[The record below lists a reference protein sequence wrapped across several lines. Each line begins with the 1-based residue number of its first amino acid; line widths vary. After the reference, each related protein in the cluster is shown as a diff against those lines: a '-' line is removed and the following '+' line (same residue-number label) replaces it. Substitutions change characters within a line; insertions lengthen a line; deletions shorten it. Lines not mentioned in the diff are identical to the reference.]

1 MIGHDGAM
9 DGEQP
14 IPERANGP
22 QVPDERWVTFDESE
36 GTRWVADVGFLSSPW
51 TCIWGR
57 GCQSIDG
64 PAAAHL
70 QHGCCS
76 VGAELTDESEI
87 LNLAAHALCI
97 PDGLWQHR
105 DTAAASPSGFYRDDE
120 HSNTAVVDGACIFLN
135 RPGFAGG
142 AGCAL
147 HLGALAMGESYVDWK
162 PNVCWQ
168 VPVRI
173 DEQRD
178 DEGRTVLTLRRW
190 TTEDWGDTP
199 AAWWCTEV
207 PEAFVG
213 DRPMVQAMAEEL
225 VELCG
230 PEAAARLTNLSRARA
245 APEPS

>member
-1 MIGHDGAM
+1 M
-9 DGEQP
+9 DDAP
-14 IPERANGP
+14 RI
-22 QVPDERWVTFDESE
+22 PDERWVTFDESE

-97 PDGLWQHR
+97 PEGLWQHR
-105 DTAAASPSGFYRDDE
+105 DTAATSPSGFYRDDE

-213 DRPMVQAMAEEL
+213 EQSVVDAMREEL

-230 PEAAARLTNLSRARA
+230 PEAAARLTHLSRTRA
-245 APEPS
+245 APEPHLSRSAPEPI